1 MKTPLPR
8 LNEIERKWFEV
19 DASGQPLGRLAS
31 KIAVRLRGKHKPSF
45 VPHLDVGD
53 FVVVVNA
60 EKIKLTGNKLDKKN
74 YYSHSGYLGHLKTT
88 TARTMIE
95 KKPADVIR
103 HAVRLMLPKNK
114 LARHQLKKLKIYT
127 GPEHPHVAQAPEK
140 LEL

>member
-60 EKIKLTGNKLDKKN
+60 EKIKLTGNKLDNKN

-114 LARHQLKKLKIYT
+114 LARHQLKKLKIYA
-127 GPEHPHVAQAPEK
+127 GPEHPHVAQVPEK